1 VEVECPFCGHI
12 FAARTPDA
20 PAPSLSEW
28 VHVTTSMAFYV
39 AVRHLLGERPQ
50 WNAMYIHFEP
60 DIKIT
65 TFKIAPHPEH
75 NRWHVP
81 TVGSRNG

>member
-1 VEVECPFCGHI
+1 M
-12 FAARTPDA
+12 
-20 PAPSLSEW
+20 
-28 VHVTTSMAFYV
+28 HVTTSMAFYV

-75 NRWHVP
+75 NRRHVP